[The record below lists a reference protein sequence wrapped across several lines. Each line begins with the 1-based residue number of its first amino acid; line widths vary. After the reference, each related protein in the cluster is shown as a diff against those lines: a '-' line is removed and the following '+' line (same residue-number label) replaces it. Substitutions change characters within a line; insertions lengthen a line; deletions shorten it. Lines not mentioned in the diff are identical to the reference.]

1 MVSAEEVVVVVEEEE
16 EEEAGAPR
24 MLKFPFTEETVWVD
38 VRMVRK
44 VETVLNF
51 MMFFEE
57 KI

>member
-1 MVSAEEVVVVVEEEE
+1 MVVEEEE

-51 MMFFEE
+51 MMF
-57 KI
+57 